1 MESSDDVRQAQTAL
15 KEKGIDPGP
24 IDGIHGPR
32 TSSALREYQKK
43 ENIKVTG
50 RLDSETKSHLMG
62 QASAS
67 PSATTPSA
75 SPTTGTPSADKPT
88 TAEKPQTP
96 PSAAGSPSAP
106 PAPASKTQKP

>member
-1 MESSDDVRQAQTAL
+1 
-15 KEKGIDPGP
+15 EKGIDPGP

-62 QASAS
+62 ASAS